1 MDILELITT
10 TAAVAGVIVAIHF
23 GRKGTKKIQQNL
35 ETRYRK
41 QALKAYDIIDLANL
55 PEDRHIV
62 TRELE
67 LRRLYVALRMRVEIR
82 AGDEPDDKTLAALEE
97 RRNRGWGDT
106 GQPRDDQENRVSLGE
121 RLQKARRLVVL
132 GDPGAGKSTLLRWLA
147 TAYLL
152 RRQKDSD
159 FRDLPDNDSLPD
171 SGWLPILVRCR
182 DLSPEAHTLDEM
194 LLHTLKKLEFP
205 EHQCRSLGLLLRER
219 LENGTALLLVD
230 GLDEISPAPARA
242 RLARQLE
249 QIHKALPEA
258 PMIVT
263 SRIVGYREM
272 GHRIGA
278 GFEHLTVADLSEDD
292 KDAFAQRWCQLTER
306 PERQEAAAAELIRDI
321 HSANRIERLTGNP
334 MLLTTMALI
343 KRKIG
348 RLPQRRVKLYEEAVK
363 VLLDWRSEVDTPL
376 DDREALPQ
384 LEYLAHAMCAEGI
397 QRIHEDQVLELLGE
411 AREQYPNIHAM
422 TQHGPEE
429 FLALLEQ
436 RTGLLIQS
444 GHTHHHGRSVPVYEF
459 RHLTFQEYLA
469 GMALL
474 QGHYRG
480 WEKGRTLAEAMAPLA
495 GQVKEERSRGETIV
509 VENWRE
515 ALRLAV
521 AACNDN
527 EVEEVLAAI
536 LQPLPGESDT
546 ARSRAVL
553 AALCLADEPDVS
565 EALAREIV
573 GTLAE
578 QVGGNDSLSLNH
590 TSLNAAA
597 LELGHSR
604 WAGLLDESLLE
615 EFWRRDAGWRW
626 DPGRLYGRVRATQ
639 VPTEAGEFSRWLG
652 EQAARLADCHEREA
666 AGIALTVAELAFQHK
681 GCQALA
687 DALTRRLTSYGPLS
701 HAVAWALFWMN
712 RERHEARVWHPDA
725 QQQERLLAAA
735 ARPACDSE
743 TLRWLSGIFGQERTT
758 RAVEILLTHL
768 PTRPPATREA
778 IVVTLGEIGD
788 PRALDALLT
797 RLWDREENDWVREKA
812 AIGLGKIGD
821 PRALDTLLTRLQDSE
836 EDHEVRRQAA
846 IALGEIGD
854 PRALDALLTRL
865 QDSEEDH
872 EVRRQAAIGL
882 GKIGDPR
889 ALDALLARLRDRE
902 EDHGVRRQ
910 AAIGLGKIGGARA
923 VAGLRAFLDHPDE
936 GTRRAV
942 LEGLA
947 YTCKDEME
955 RQLLSRDSDGFGPWL
970 DPQAPIDEARI
981 AEAAEE
987 LRKPPEEIRR
997 RYRALAER
1005 FGLRLAG

>member
-1 MDILELITT
+1 MDILVQIGTVIGAIAT
-10 TAAVAGVIVAIHF
+10 IAGVIVAIHF
-23 GRKGTKKIQQNL
+23 GRKGTKKAPTKTKKIQQNL
-35 ETRYRK
+35 ETRYRQ
-41 QALKAYDIIDLANL
+41 QALETCDIIDLANL

-106 GQPRDDQENRVSLGE
+106 GQPRDDRKNRVSLGE

-159 FRDLPDNDSLPD
+159 FRDLPDSDSLPD
-171 SGWLPILVRCR
+171 SRWLPILVRCR

-205 EHQCRSLGLLLRER
+205 EDQCRSLGVLLRER
-219 LENGTALLLVD
+219 LENGTAILLVD
-230 GLDEISPAPARA
+230 GLDEISPASARA

-278 GFEHLTVADLSEDD
+278 GFEHLTVADLSRDD
-292 KDAFAQRWCQLTER
+292 KDQFARRWCQLTER
-306 PERQEAAAAELIRDI
+306 PERREAAAAELIRDI
-321 HSANRIERLTGNP
+321 HSAERIERLTGNP

-343 KRKIG
+343 KRRIG

-397 QRIHEDQVLELLGE
+397 QRIHEDRVLELLGE
-411 AREQYPNIHAM
+411 ARDKYPNIHAM
-422 TQHGPEE
+422 TRHCPEE
-429 FLALLEQ
+429 VLTLLEQ

-444 GHTHHHGRSVPVYEF
+444 GHTHHHGRGVPVYEF

-495 GQVKEERSRGETIV
+495 GQVGEKSTFTRTETAV

-515 ALRLAV
+515 TLRLAV
-521 AACNDN
+521 AACHDN
-527 EVEEVLAAI
+527 EVDDALAAI

-546 ARSRAVL
+546 ARPRAVL
-553 AALCLADEPDVS
+553 AALCLTDEPDVS

-573 GTLAE
+573 GTLVE
-578 QVGGNDSLSLNH
+578 QMGEYDGSDFDH
-590 TSLNAAA
+590 TSLDAATR
-597 LELGHSR
+597 ELGHSR
-604 WAGLLDESLLE
+604 WAGLLGEHLLE

-626 DPGRLYGRVRATQ
+626 NPGGLYGLVRATQ
-639 VPTEAGEFSRWLG
+639 VPTEAGEFSRWLE
-652 EQAARLADCHEREA
+652 EQAARLAACHEREA
-666 AGIALTVAELAFQHK
+666 AGIALTTMRLAFRNSD
-681 GCQALA
+681 CRALA
-687 DALTRRLTSYGPLS
+687 DALTQRLIGHASLS
-701 HAVAWALFWMN
+701 HAVAWALYWIN
-712 RERHEARVWHPDA
+712 DARYGARAWHPDA
-725 QQQERLLAAA
+725 GQQERLLAAA
-735 ARPACDSE
+735 ARPDCSGKA
-743 TLRWLSGIFGQERTT
+743 LYWLIRIFGRERMT
-758 RAVEILLTHL
+758 RAVEILLAHL
-768 PTRPPATREA
+768 PTSPPITRTAIAT
-778 IVVTLGEIGD
+778 
-788 PRALDALLT
+788 
-797 RLWDREENDWVREKA
+797 
-812 AIGLGKIGD
+812 
-821 PRALDTLLTRLQDSE
+821 
-836 EDHEVRRQAA
+836 
-846 IALGEIGD
+846 ALGEIGD
-854 PRALDALLTRL
+854 A
-865 QDSEEDH
+865 
-872 EVRRQAAIGL
+872 
-882 GKIGDPR
+882 R

-902 EDHGVRRQ
+902 EDDGVRGQAAIALGEIGGARALDALLARLRDGKENDGIRRQ
-910 AAIGLGKIGGARA
+910 AAIGLGEIGGARA
-923 VAGLRAFLDHPDE
+923 VAGLRDFWEHSDKDL
-936 GTRRAV
+936 RRAA
-942 LEGLA
+942 LGGLA
-947 YTCKDEME
+947 HTREDEVD
-955 RQLLSRDSDGFGPWL
+955 RRLLSKNLDVFGFGPWL
-970 DPQAPIDEARI
+970 DPLVPIGGARI
-981 AEAAEE
+981 ARAAEE
-987 LRKPPEEIRR
+987 LQKPPEEIRR
-997 RYRALAER
+997 RYQALAER

>member
-23 GRKGTKKIQQNL
+23 GRKGTKKAPTKTKKIQQNL
-35 ETRYRK
+35 ETRYQK
-41 QALKAYDIIDLANL
+41 QALETCDIIDLANL

-82 AGDEPDDKTLAALEE
+82 ASDEPDDKTLAALEE

-121 RLQKARRLVVL
+121 RLQSARRLVVL

-152 RRQKDSD
+152 RLEKAPD
-159 FRDLPDNDSLPD
+159 FRDLPDSDSLPD

-205 EHQCRSLGLLLRER
+205 EDQYRSLGLLLRER
-219 LENGTALLLVD
+219 LENGTAILLVD
-230 GLDEISPAPARA
+230 GLDEISPASARA

-249 QIHKALPEA
+249 QIHKALPKA

-292 KDAFAQRWCQLTER
+292 KDAFARRWCQLTER

-363 VLLDWRSEVDTPL
+363 VLLDWRSEVDAPL

-411 AREQYPNIHAM
+411 ARDKYPNIHAM

-429 FLALLEQ
+429 FLTLLEQ

-444 GHTHHHGRSVPVYEF
+444 GHTDHHGRGVPVYEF

-536 LQPLPGESDT
+536 LKPPSSRRGMPGPGARDGENEQPSTVRP
-546 ARSRAVL
+546 RAVL
-553 AALCLADEPDVS
+553 ATLCLADEPDVS

-626 DPGRLYGRVRATQ
+626 DPGRLYGLVRATQ
-639 VPTEAGEFSRWLG
+639 VPTEAGEFSRWIE

-666 AGIALTVAELAFQHK
+666 AGIALTVWWLAIQDRD
-681 GCQALA
+681 CRVLA
-687 DALTRRLTSYGPLS
+687 DALTQRLIGHAPLS
-701 HAVAWALFWMN
+701 QAAAWALFWMN

-743 TLRWLSGIFGQERTT
+743 TLRWLSGIFGQERMT
-758 RAVEILLTHL
+758 RAVDILLARL
-768 PTRPPATREA
+768 PTSPPATRAAIAEA
-778 IVVTLGEIGD
+778 LGEIGA

-797 RLWDREENDWVREKA
+797 RLRDR
-812 AIGLGKIGD
+812 
-821 PRALDTLLTRLQDSE
+821 E
-836 EDHEVRRQAA
+836 EDHEVRA
-846 IALGEIGD
+846 
-854 PRALDALLTRL
+854 
-865 QDSEEDH
+865 
-872 EVRRQAAIGL
+872 QAAIGL

-889 ALDALLARLRDRE
+889 ALDALLTRLQDRE
-902 EDHGVRRQ
+902 ENDWVREK

-936 GTRRAV
+936 GTRRAA
-942 LEGLA
+942 LGGLA
-947 YTCKDEME
+947 HTREDGMD
-955 RQLLSRDSDGFGPWL
+955 RRLLSEDLYGFGPWL

-981 AEAAEE
+981 AEAAEK
-987 LRKPPEEIRR
+987 LREPAEEIRR